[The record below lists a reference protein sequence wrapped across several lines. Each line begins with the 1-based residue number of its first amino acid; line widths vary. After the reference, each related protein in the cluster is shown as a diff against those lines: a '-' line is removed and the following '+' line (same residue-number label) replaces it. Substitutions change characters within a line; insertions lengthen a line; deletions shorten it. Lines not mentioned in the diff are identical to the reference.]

1 MNPAVAGRID
11 TKEDMTDT
19 TNGTDGIGRG
29 APLRL
34 AEPRSRHSAISPVF
48 CVCKWLISRL
58 IPANSAKFHSEK
70 MTGARWC
77 RVVTDSSGLRRVK
90 LQNPNSKDTVSDF
103 RFSGGGQMSEIGV
116 NQGESNRIGAKKN
129 FFGGLPKLP
138 SPYAAGCG
146 RDVRIFCLFNPS
158 FLPYP
163 LRYSQQTMPSVFIKT
178 YGCQMNERDSEAV
191 AAQLVAKGYTLAKS
205 EAVADVVLLNTCS
218 VRDMA
223 EQKALSKMTN
233 VIAVAKRDRPN
244 QIFGFRGCMA
254 QSRGK

>member
-34 AEPRSRHSAISPVF
+34 AGPRSRLSASSPVF

-90 LQNPNSKDTVSDF
+90 VPSSKLQRSSKI
-103 RFSGGGQMSEIGV
+103 QI
-116 NQGESNRIGAKKN
+116 
-129 FFGGLPKLP
+129 PKIQFP
-138 SPYAAGCG
+138 
-146 RDVRIFCLFNPS
+146 
-158 FLPYP
+158 
-163 LRYSQQTMPSVFIKT
+163 
-178 YGCQMNERDSEAV
+178 
-191 AAQLVAKGYTLAKS
+191 
-205 EAVADVVLLNTCS
+205 
-218 VRDMA
+218 
-223 EQKALSKMTN
+223 
-233 VIAVAKRDRPN
+233 
-244 QIFGFRGCMA
+244 IFGFREA
-254 QSRGK
+254 VK